1 MTGLEPIRA
10 PDRTLRYG
18 DHPDQIIDLWD
29 GSGAGRVVLI
39 HGGFWKP
46 AYDREHLAPMAAALS
61 DNGFAVALIEYRR
74 PETSRWPMISSDV
87 KAALTRLT
95 EEFGA
100 EPAVVVGHSA
110 GGQLAVWA
118 LHQQQRAHLTGAV
131 SLAGCLDLQQAD
143 ADNLGGGAVRMLLGG
158 PAQEHAEAD
167 PSALAPPPKPVVLIH
182 GDRDVDVPI
191 DISRRYR
198 DRVAG
203 LDASRTPELIEL
215 PGADHWPPI
224 TPTAETFGAVVDAIR
239 RLATRR

>member
-1 MTGLEPIRA
+1 MA
-10 PDRTLRYG
+10 PSKTADKRLRYG
-18 DHPDQIIDLWD
+18 DHPDQVVDLWD

-74 PETSRWPMISSDV
+74 PGTGRWPVISGDV

-118 LHQQQRAHLTGAV
+118 LHQPQGAHLVGAV
-131 SLAGCLDLQQAD
+131 SLAGCLDLRRAEQD
-143 ADNLGGGAVRMLLGG
+143 HLGGGAVRALLGG
-158 PAQEHAEAD
+158 PAAAHPDAD
-167 PSALAPPPKPVVLIH
+167 PSVLAPPPKPVVLIH

-191 DISRRYR
+191 EISRGYR
-198 DRVAG
+198 DRVAA
-203 LDASRTPELIEL
+203 LDASRTPELTEL

-224 TPTAETFGAVVDAIR
+224 TPKAETFGIVVDAIR